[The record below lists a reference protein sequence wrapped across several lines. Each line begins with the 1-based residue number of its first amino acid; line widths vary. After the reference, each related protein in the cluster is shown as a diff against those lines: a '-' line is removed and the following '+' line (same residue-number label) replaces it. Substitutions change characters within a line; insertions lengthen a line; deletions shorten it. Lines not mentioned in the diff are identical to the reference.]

1 MKPDGQSNFTYN
13 GILFNSN
20 PQGGSFKIGGNGID
34 GGSGVVQVAASNGNL
49 HIESATSAYP
59 TYINYYRNAPVYVG
73 GTIYDSQNTAYYMI
87 PRSTSVMNAIQ
98 IGSGGYT
105 IYAGS
110 SNYSLAIQS
119 NRSDMGIAGF
129 NSSGTWGYQ
138 LYSSPGNYGFLN
150 SYWGSWDLQ
159 KTVNGN
165 LYMNNNT
172 SYYVNTPSTSAF
184 YYITTAAGATHQAN
198 AYNNS
203 GSGLAINNASTY
215 WGLVTNLSANAWYL
229 GYGGTTSYVGW
240 NLYWDNGS
248 TAFANGA
255 MQAPI
260 YYDRNNTGYYVDPNS
275 QSQLAY
281 VMANDW
287 FRPQGGCGL
296 YSNSYGHGIWWP
308 ENQGNSYGSIATYNG
323 GRNGWAGYAI
333 QSQFTLMGRD
343 GTDIGLHDQ
352 SWGWL
357 WYATYNSG
365 NMNFGTSGNNGYR
378 IFSTGSIYAQGNVY
392 ATSDA
397 RVKKNIV
404 TIDNALNKV
413 RELRGVYYEKIE
425 NEDLTGNPQVKRT
438 MRQVGM
444 IAQEVNEVVPELVT
458 YNEETDMWGLSYA
471 NTTGLLVEA
480 IKEQQKEIDEL
491 KEMVR
496 KLINGNN

>member
-1 MKPDGQSNFTYN
+1 
-13 GILFNSN
+13 
-20 PQGGSFKIGGNGID
+20 
-34 GGSGVVQVAASNGNL
+34 
-49 HIESATSAYP
+49 
-59 TYINYYRNAPVYVG
+59 
-73 GTIYDSQNTAYYMI
+73 
-87 PRSTSVMNAIQ
+87 
-98 IGSGGYT
+98 
-105 IYAGS
+105 
-110 SNYSLAIQS
+110 
-119 NRSDMGIAGF
+119 
-129 NSSGTWGYQ
+129 
-138 LYSSPGNYGFLN
+138 
-150 SYWGSWDLQ
+150 
-159 KTVNGN
+159 
-165 LYMNNNT
+165 MNNNNT
-172 SYYVNTPSTSAF
+172 YYLRSDSTSNVV
-184 YYITTAAGATHQAN
+184 YMITATGNTYQAN
-198 AYNNS
+198 SYNNS

-229 GYGGTTSYVGW
+229 GYGGTTSYAGW

-255 MQAPI
+255 FQSPI
-260 YYDRNNTGYYVDPNS
+260 YYDRNDTGYYADPNGRS
-275 QSQLAY
+275 QFSGIY
-281 VMANDW
+281 VNDW

-296 YSNSYGHGIWWP
+296 YSQSYGHGIWWP

-425 NEDLTGNPQVKRT
+425 NEDLAGNPQVKRT

-471 NTTGLLVEA
+471 NTAGLLVEA

-496 KLINGNN
+496 KLLNGNN

>member
-1 MKPDGQSNFTYN
+1 MYF
-13 GILFNSN
+13 
-20 PQGGSFKIGGNGID
+20 
-34 GGSGVVQVAASNGNL
+34 
-49 HIESATSAYP
+49 
-59 TYINYYRNAPVYVG
+59 R
-73 GTIYDSQNTAYYMI
+73 
-87 PRSTSVMNAIQ
+87 
-98 IGSGGYT
+98 GY
-105 IYAGS
+105 GS
-110 SNYSLAIQS
+110 SDVGISFYSDSGWAAQFYANY
-119 NRSDMGIAGF
+119 NDG
-129 NSSGTWGYQ
+129 
-138 LYSSPGNYGFLN
+138 YGFLN
-150 SYWGSWDLQ
+150 GNWASWDL
-159 KTVNGN
+159 KKVVNGVM
-165 LYMNNNT
+165 YMNNNT
-172 SYYVNTPSTSAF
+172 TYYLRTDSTSVF
-184 YYITTAAGATHQAN
+184 NYITTAVGSTHQAN

-203 GSGLAINNASTY
+203 GSAVAINNASTY

-229 GYGGTTSYVGW
+229 GYGSTTSYTGW

-248 TAFANGA
+248 TAFSNGA
-255 MQAPI
+255 HQSPI

-308 ENQGNSYGSIATYNG
+308 ENQGNSYGNIATYTG
-323 GRNGWAGYAI
+323 GRNGWQGYAI
-333 QSQFTLMGRD
+333 DSQFTLMGRG

-357 WYATYNSG
+357 IYWTYNSG
-365 NMNFGTSGNNGYR
+365 NANFGTSGNNGYR

-397 RVKKNIV
+397 RVKKNVV

-413 RELRGVYYEKIE
+413 KELRGVYYEKIE

-471 NTTGLLVEA
+471 NTTGLLIEA

-496 KLINGNN
+496 KLIENGNN